1 MKTSDTY
8 SLCEHASKFGTYQM
22 CHDYLVNVRWNGKP
36 QCPHCKNSN
45 MNYYLSTRKTYKCSS
60 CRKQFSITR
69 GTIFENSKIPLQ
81 KWFLCIYIFTTYKR
95 SISSCQM
102 AKVLG
107 ISQQSAWLMMH
118 KLREALKNENEIIL
132 YGVVEADES
141 FIGPKINRDLRLQM
155 KRKQHNAEQ
164 EAIHGM
170 GDKKR
175 IRVEGGKRIRGRK
188 KGETNEMI
196 AQNKLAKK
204 ALGKRVP
211 FERGYVI
218 LGMVEQRGRFVM
230 KTLGKSSRD
239 VTREN
244 IYPLLQKHISS
255 SAILITDQLNLYDNT
270 NTLFAA
276 HKTVNHQIG
285 YVVDGISTNNVE
297 NSWKHLKKLIDGTY
311 FHISYKHIDRYLDEN
326 TYRWNRRNESLQFL
340 FDDFMKLTFCE
351 AISYNELTQED
362 EKIAA

>member
-1 MKTSDTY
+1 
-8 SLCEHASKFGTYQM
+8 
-22 CHDYLVNVRWNGKP
+22 
-36 QCPHCKNSN
+36 
-45 MNYYLSTRKTYKCSS
+45 MNYHLSTRNIYKCSS
-60 CRKQFSITR
+60 CRKQFSLTK

-132 YGVVEADES
+132 HGVVEADET
-141 FIGPKINRDLRLQM
+141 FVGPNVNRDLRLKM

-164 EAIHGM
+164 ETIHGM

-175 IRVEGGKRIRGRK
+175 IRVEGGKRTRGRK
-188 KGETNEMI
+188 KGITQEMM
-196 AQNKLAKK
+196 AQNKLAKE

-239 VTREN
+239 ITKEN

-255 SAILITDQLNLYDNT
+255 SAILITDQLNLYNDT
-270 NTLFAA
+270 NTLFAS
-276 HKTVNHQIG
+276 HKTVNHHIG

-326 TYRWNRRNESLQFL
+326 TYRWNRRNESLQVL
-340 FDDFMKLTFCE
+340 FEDFMKLTACKG
-351 AISYNELTQED
+351 ISYNELIRDD
-362 EKIAA
+362 EKLAA